1 MPLTPAGVNNSLP
14 VGALPPGKTKQK
26 RNQPGAWYEGSI
38 ASNGGTHE
46 RTGHLH
52 ALQHVVL
59 LPNDPEAHSKPTG
72 GDLVPFLV
80 SQGGALTGFS
90 APRDRVRKSSFGVGR
105 QMARRARERKTNG
118 ADDAIS
124 LGHHAALQRLGTYR
138 W

>member
-1 MPLTPAGVNNSLP
+1 MPLTLAGVNNSLP

-26 RNQPGAWYEGSI
+26 RNEPGAWYEGSI

-80 SQGGALTGFS
+80 SQGGLSPAFLRRETGCENLVLELADRWLDERGS
-90 APRDRVRKSSFGVGR
+90 AK
-105 QMARRARERKTNG
+105 QMAPTTRF
-118 ADDAIS
+118 
-124 LGHHAALQRLGTYR
+124 RLGTTQPYSV
-138 W
+138 